1 MEQREGLLPRL
12 LVRAD
17 AGVGIG
23 VGHAMRCLALAH
35 AWKSRGGEVEFLS
48 HGQQKSLEERVERAG
63 MKWTALARVHP
74 HPGDLETTIRRLGE
88 LAESSAAPWLVLDGY
103 HFDSTYHQSV
113 RGAGYPL
120 LVIDDDSFAR
130 AHHGNILLNPI
141 LDGANAQTKSLDF
154 LILSGLEFVLLR
166 SEFLVHRGRKRS
178 IAPIARRVLVTFGGS
193 DPRNVTL
200 KAMKAVKTLPIE
212 GLEVIVVAGGHNQH
226 TGLLQQEMSTWRH
239 PVRLVKDTV
248 DMPGLMAWADVALSA
263 AGSTCWELAFMG
275 LPSMVIVTAENQ
287 ERVASVVEKS
297 GFGISLGQELELTE
311 ADIRDAVYRLCSDKS
326 MRRQLSHRGREVV
339 DGAGGERVAEVIVQ
353 QHARISKCRP
363 EVGSPAR
370 RAAW

>member
-23 VGHAMRCLALAH
+23 VGHAMRCLALAQ

-63 MKWTALARVHP
+63 IEWTSLARVHP

-120 LVIDDDSFAR
+120 LVIDDDSFAW

-141 LDGANAQTKSLDF
+141 LDGANAQTESLDF
-154 LILSGLEFVLLR
+154 IILSGLEFVLLR
-166 SEFLVHRGRKRS
+166 SEFLVHRGRGRS
-178 IAPIARRVLVTFGGS
+178 IAPVARRVLITFGGS
-193 DPRNVTL
+193 DARNVTL
-200 KAMKAVKTLPIE
+200 KAMKAVESSRIE
-212 GLEVIVVAGGHNQH
+212 GLEVTVVVGGYNQH
-226 TGLLQQEMSTWRH
+226 VDLLQEEMSTWQH
-239 PVRLVKDTV
+239 PVRLVRDAV
-248 DMPGLMAWADVALSA
+248 DMPDLMAWADVALSA

-275 LPSMVIVTAENQ
+275 LPSMVIATAENQ
-287 ERVASVVEKS
+287 EGVARLVQKS
-297 GFGISLGQELELTE
+297 KIGINLGWEQELTE
-311 ADIRDAVYRLCSDKS
+311 ADIRERLSHLCGNES
-326 MRRQLSHRGREVV
+326 MRRQFSNRGQKLV
-339 DGAGGERVAEVIVQ
+339 DGGGSERVAEAIIQ
-353 QHARISKCRP
+353 QHARISAGAP
-363 EVGSPAR
+363 AFGAPAR
-370 RAAW
+370 RTAQ